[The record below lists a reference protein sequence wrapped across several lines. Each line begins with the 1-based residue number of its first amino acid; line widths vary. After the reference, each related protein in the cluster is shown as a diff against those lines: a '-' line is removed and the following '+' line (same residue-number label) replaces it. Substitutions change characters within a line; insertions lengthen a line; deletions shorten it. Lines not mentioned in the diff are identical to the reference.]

1 MDQEIQMPAPHHSRA
16 HRVKQRLRDPRL
28 SFAGFLSVVLV
39 IAAILFMVGYLL
51 YIHSSEYKL
60 DITRPGFKGINNNE
74 LVQVNSD
81 QTYDSTSV
89 INRKSLQDEQ
99 NSMNSRLQDL
109 DHYGDFE
116 DSSLSN
122 TQNALFNTPT
132 TPGQ

>member
-1 MDQEIQMPAPHHSRA
+1 MDQEVHLPTPQHSRT

-39 IAAILFMVGYLL
+39 VAAILFMVGYLL

-81 QTYDSTSV
+81 QTYDSTSP
-89 INRKSLQDEQ
+89 INRKALQDEQ
-99 NSMNSRLQDL
+99 SSMNSRLQDL

-116 DSSLSN
+116 DSSLVN
-122 TQNALFNTPT
+122 TQNSLFSTPT
-132 TPGQ
+132 SPEQ